1 MKRVLVVHGPN
12 LNMLGQR
19 EPEIYGFTTLAEIN
33 DELKELGAEW
43 GLNVEVFQS
52 NHEGVLID
60 KLQETFGT
68 IEAIIINP
76 GALTHYSIALRDAL
90 SLYSIPIVEVHL
102 SNIHAREEFRN
113 HSITAPVV
121 TGVVAGLGHHG
132 YYLALQAIKDK
143 LGED

>member
-33 DELKELGAEW
+33 DKLRELGEKW
-43 GLNVEVFQS
+43 GLSVEVFQS

-60 KLQETFGT
+60 KLQQDFGA
-68 IEAIIINP
+68 IDAIIINP

-121 TGVVAGLGHHG
+121 TGVVAGLGQHG
-132 YYLALQAIKDK
+132 YYLALQAVKDK
-143 LGED
+143 LGEA

>member
-132 YYLALQAIKDK
+132 YYLALRAVKDK